1 MSETEQMSVNERRKY
16 LHKMRIRYWQ
26 AETKNERGRLLG
38 EMETVT
44 NLHRKSLIR
53 LIKGELARKPRRHQ
67 RGKTYGIDVAD
78 AAKKIAHSLDY
89 PCAER
94 LQPNLVWM
102 AKHLE
107 KHGEIKPSAEV
118 YEKLGKISVPTLR
131 RLLPPSERVAT
142 RMAHRRSKP
151 KDSFAQRQLIPMCR
165 LAWDTKEP
173 GHFETD
179 LVHHCGISASGQ
191 YIHTLQ
197 MLDVATGWSECVAI
211 LGRSYLVMQD
221 GFERIEKRL
230 PFPIIEIH
238 PDNGSEFLNAYLL
251 RFWRE
256 RTNPL
261 DLSRSRPYH
270 KNDNRFVE
278 ENNYSLVRAYI
289 GYNRLDTI
297 AQINLL
303 NCLYD
308 KLWLYHNFFQP
319 VMRLAEKRFENQR
332 LKRIYDQSL
341 PPFDRLCKLKTL
353 PPGAAQITQL
363 EALRNST
370 NPCTLRTDIENLI
383 DLLHTSPC
391 ASAGQVDDVRLTLL
405 SKDKLELATSL

>member
-26 AETKNERGRLLG
+26 AQTKKERGLLLD
-38 EMETVT
+38 EMTTVT
-44 NLHRKSLIR
+44 ELHRKSVQR
-53 LIKGELARKPRRHQ
+53 LVNGELARKPRRKQ
-67 RGKTYGIDVAD
+67 RGTTYGTDVAD
-78 AAKKIAHSLDY
+78 VAKKIAHSLDY

-107 KHGEIKPSAEV
+107 KHGEINPSAEV

-142 RMAHRRSKP
+142 RMAHRRGKP

-191 YIHTLQ
+191 YVHTLQ
-197 MLDVATGWSECVAI
+197 MLDVATGWSECVAL
-211 LGRSYLVMQD
+211 LGRSYLVMQA
-221 GFERIEKRL
+221 GFEQIEKRL
-230 PFPIIEIH
+230 PFSIIEIH
-238 PDNGSEFLNAYLL
+238 PDNGHEFLNAYLL
-251 RFWRE
+251 RFWQE

-278 ENNYSLVRAYI
+278 ENNYSLVRAYM

-319 VMRLAEKRFENQR
+319 VMRLTEKRIEGQH
-332 LKRIYDQSL
+332 LKRIYDPSL
-341 PPFDRLCKLKTL
+341 PRFDRLCKLKTL
-353 PPGAAQITQL
+353 PPEQIIQL
-363 EALRNST
+363 ETLRNST
-370 NPCTLRTDIENLI
+370 NPCALRTDIENLI
-383 DLLHTSPC
+383 DQLHASPC
-391 ASAGQVDDVRLTLL
+391 ALPGQVDDVRLTLPF
-405 SKDKLELATSL
+405 KDKLEPATSL

>member
-1 MSETEQMSVNERRKY
+1 MIETTKMSIDERRKY
-16 LHKMRIRYWQ
+16 LNKMRIRYWQ
-26 AETKNERGRLLG
+26 AKTKKERGLLLD
-38 EMETVT
+38 EMMAVT
-44 NLHRKSLIR
+44 ELHRKSVQR
-53 LIKGELARKPRRHQ
+53 LIKGELARKPRRRQ

-78 AAKKIAHSLDY
+78 VAKKIAHSLDY

-118 YEKLGKISVPTLR
+118 YEKLGTISVPTLR
-131 RLLPPSERVAT
+131 RLLPPSERLAT
-142 RMAHRRSKP
+142 RMAHRRGKP

-173 GHFETD
+173 GHFEID

-221 GFERIEKRL
+221 GFERIERRL
-230 PFPIIEIH
+230 PFSMIEIH

-251 RFWRE
+251 RFWKE
-256 RTNPL
+256 RTHPL
-261 DLSRSRPYH
+261 ELSRSRPYH

-278 ENNYSLVRAYI
+278 ENNNSLVRAYI
-289 GYNRLDTI
+289 GYNRLDT
-297 AQINLL
+297 ASQTDML
-303 NCLYD
+303 NRLYG

-319 VMRLAEKRFENQR
+319 VMRLAEKCIEGQR
-332 LKRIYDQSL
+332 LKRIYDQAQT
-341 PPFDRLCKLKTL
+341 PFDRLCNFKILSSE
-353 PPGAAQITQL
+353 QITQL
-363 EALRNST
+363 ETLRNST
-370 NPCTLRTDIENLI
+370 NPNALRTEIENLI
-383 DLLHTSPC
+383 DHLYASPC
-391 ASAGQVDDVRLTLL
+391 ASDGQVDDVRQTL
-405 SKDKLELATSL
+405 SSEDNLERVISA

>member
-26 AETKNERGRLLG
+26 AETKSERGRLLG
-38 EMETVT
+38 EMERVT

-78 AAKKIAHSLDY
+78 VAKKIAHSLDY

-107 KHGEIKPSAEV
+107 QHGEIKPSAEV

-131 RLLPPSERVAT
+131 RLLPPSERVTT
-142 RMAHRRSKP
+142 RMAHRRGKP

-191 YIHTLQ
+191 YVHTLQ

-211 LGRSYLVMQD
+211 LGRSYLVMQA
-221 GFERIEKRL
+221 GFERIEGRL
-230 PFPIIEIH
+230 PFPIIELH

-251 RFWRE
+251 RFWKE
-256 RTNPL
+256 RTQPL

-297 AQINLL
+297 AHINLL

-319 VMRLAEKRFENQR
+319 VMRLAEKRIEGQHR
-332 LKRIYDQSL
+332 KRIYDQSL

-353 PPGAAQITQL
+353 PPEQKTQL
-363 EALRNST
+363 DALRNST
-370 NPCTLRTDIENLI
+370 NPCTLRTEIENLI
-383 DLLHTSPC
+383 DQLHASPC
-391 ASAGQVDDVRLTLL
+391 ALPGQVDDVHLTLPSIDNL
-405 SKDKLELATSL
+405 KLATYL